1 MLRAMTAI
9 GTVAAIARY
18 PVKSMRGEAMQAVDI
33 DFVGLPFDR
42 AFAFVQDGLLSPFP
56 WFTAR
61 DCPQLLQCQP
71 TLSGDR
77 WPEVRVAT
85 PEGDFDLGSPELT
98 AKLQEWSGKAVSVRS
113 DYRGCQDVAYVSI
126 ISTATI
132 RALSEAGG
140 VENDPRRFRMNFVV
154 DIGDQPFAENAWA
167 GKSVT
172 IGGAT
177 IAVHEPDRRCNM
189 ITLDPITGQSTAAVL
204 KKAGEMNN
212 ACAGMYCS
220 VLVEGRVA
228 VGDAVS
234 VSDG

>member
-1 MLRAMTAI
+1 MSLGSVVNIT
-9 GTVAAIARY
+9 RY
-18 PVKSMRGEAMQAVDI
+18 PVKSMRGEALDTVDI

-42 AFAFVQDGLLSPFP
+42 AFAFVQDGVLSPFP

-61 DCPQLLQCQP
+61 DCPQMLQCQP
-71 TLSGDR
+71 TLSDGK

-85 PEGDFDLGSPELT
+85 PDGEFDLASPELK
-98 AKLQEWSGKAVSVRS
+98 AKLQDWSGIAASLRS
-113 DYRGCQDVAYVSI
+113 DYRGCQDVAYVSV

-132 RALSEAGG
+132 RALTEAGG
-140 VENDPRRFRMNFVV
+140 VENDHRRFRMNFVV
-154 DIGDQPFAENAWA
+154 DIGDEPFAENAWA
-167 GKSVT
+167 GKQVT

-189 ITLDPITGQSTAAVL
+189 ITLHPDTGASTPAVL
-204 KKAGEMNN
+204 KKAGELNN

-228 VGDAVS
+228 VGDS
-234 VSDG
+234 LSL

>member
-1 MLRAMTAI
+1 MSI
-9 GTVAAIARY
+9 GSVVNITRY
-18 PVKSMRGEAMQAVDI
+18 PVKSMRGEAMDSVDI

-42 AFAFVQDGLLSPFP
+42 AFAFVQDGVLSPFP

-71 TLSGDR
+71 TLTGDR
-77 WPEVRVAT
+77 WPTVTVAT
-85 PEGDFDLGSPELT
+85 PEGDFEIGSPELR
-98 AKLQEWSGKAVSVRS
+98 AKFEQWSGKSASLRT

-132 RALSEAGG
+132 RALTEAGG
-140 VENDPRRFRMNFVV
+140 VENDQRRFRMNFVV
-154 DIGDQPFAENAWA
+154 DIGDEPFAENAWA
-167 GKSVT
+167 GKSVS

-189 ITLDPITGQSTAAVL
+189 ITLHPDTGESTPAVL
-204 KKAGEMNN
+204 KQAGELNN

-228 VGDAVS
+228 LGDKLS
-234 VSDG
+234 L

>member
-1 MLRAMTAI
+1 MSLGSVVNIT
-9 GTVAAIARY
+9 RY
-18 PVKSMRGEAMQAVDI
+18 PVKSMRGEALDTVDI

-42 AFAFVQDGLLSPFP
+42 AFAFVQDGVLSPFP

-61 DCPQLLQCQP
+61 DCPQMLQCQP
-71 TLSGDR
+71 TLSDGK

-85 PEGDFDLGSPELT
+85 PDGEFDLASPELK
-98 AKLQEWSGKAVSVRS
+98 AKLQDWSGIAASLRS
-113 DYRGCQDVAYVSI
+113 DYRGCQDVAYVSV

-132 RALSEAGG
+132 RALTEAGG
-140 VENDPRRFRMNFVV
+140 VDNDHRRFRMNFVV
-154 DIGDQPFAENAWA
+154 DIGDEPFAENAWA
-167 GKSVT
+167 GKQVT

-189 ITLDPITGQSTAAVL
+189 ITLHPDTGASTPAVL
-204 KKAGEMNN
+204 KKAGELNN

-228 VGDAVS
+228 VGDS
-234 VSDG
+234 LSL